1 MESKEHV
8 IIINH
13 NNNDEIDEKNWDW
26 IKSMESNKDRI
37 WLTINQYP
45 PFVITIPKSK
55 LKPEEIDFFDLVAI
69 DKFS

>member
-26 IKSMESNKDRI
+26 IKSMEPNKDRI
-37 WLTINQYP
+37 WLIINQYP

-55 LKPEEIDFFDLVAI
+55 LKPEEIDFFDQVAI